1 MTASTG
7 IITTVAGG
15 GTVCTAATDTI
26 GDGCPATSAILS
38 EPYQIVAD
46 ANQNLFIADSGNNR
60 IREVLASSGVIQT
73 VAGGG
78 TGCTAQTDSA
88 GDGCTPTQATLSI
101 PTGVFVDAHGN
112 LFISDSADDR
122 IREVTA
128 STGLIQTIAC
138 TGDGAYN
145 GDGIL
150 ATTADVYYPAGLFVD
165 SSGNVFFADVDN
177 ERIREIV
184 ASTALFRPSQGGEG
198 CTGETDT
205 FGDGCP
211 ANEAFMVP
219 LDVIVDASNDIYIAD
234 EAFSLLRE
242 VVSSTGVIQPFA
254 GNGKPSFSGDGGL
267 AKNAQL
273 FYAYGV
279 AADASG
285 NTYIADL
292 DNERIR
298 KVTASTGIIQ
308 TVAGGGTGCNAQTDT
323 NGDGCPATQGILN
336 APTAVFVDH
345 AGNIFISDYSN
356 SLIREVSASNGIISS
371 PLAAGKAAPI
381 KPMVG

>member
-15 GTVCTAATDTI
+15 GTVCAAATDSI
-26 GDGCPATSAILS
+26 GDGCTATSATLS
-38 EPYQIVAD
+38 TPYQVVLD
-46 ANQNLFIADSGNNR
+46 ANQNLFIADSGNAR

-78 TGCTAQTDSA
+78 TGCNAQTDTF
-88 GDGCTPTQATLSI
+88 GDGCTPTQASLFG
-101 PTGVFVDAHGN
+101 PAGVFVDAHGN
-112 LFISDSADDR
+112 LFISDSSDER
-122 IREVTA
+122 IREVSV
-128 STGLIQTIAC
+128 STGLIQTIAG
-138 TGDGAYN
+138 TGAGGYN

-150 ATTADVYYPAGLFVD
+150 ATTAEVYYPAGLFVD
-165 SSGNVFFADVDN
+165 SSGDVFFADVDN

-184 ASTALFRPSQGGEG
+184 ASTNFIQTLAGGGEG

-219 LDVIVDASNDIYIAD
+219 YGVTVDASSNIYIAD
-234 EAFSLLRE
+234 EGFSLVRE

-273 FYAYGV
+273 FYATALLRMLPGTLTSPISITSAFEKSLPPPASSRPSPEAALV
-279 AADASG
+279 AAPRP
-285 NTYIADL
+285 TRM
-292 DNERIR
+292 E
-298 KVTASTGIIQ
+298 TG
-308 TVAGGGTGCNAQTDT
+308 V
-323 NGDGCPATQGILN
+323 L
-336 APTAVFVDH
+336 
-345 AGNIFISDYSN
+345 
-356 SLIREVSASNGIISS
+356 
-371 PLAAGKAAPI
+371 PLRLF
-381 KPMVG
+381 